1 MPEALRWLFLG
12 IVLLDLAFVQLTGTV
27 TSPWLW
33 ALWSC
38 AAATPL
44 PTHMSSRALAKGE
57 AHHSAGMLP
66 RTPVPARSLRAAAPA
81 ARVWP

>member
-38 AAATPL
+38 TKDA
-44 PTHMSSRALAKGE
+44 S
-57 AHHSAGMLP
+57 
-66 RTPVPARSLRAAAPA
+66 
-81 ARVWP
+81 